1 MKAITQIQKYAQITS
16 VQLNEYP
23 TVNTLLKPAPK
34 SRNQHYHPTSHCP
47 SHTLLP
53 DFHSLVL
60 PKLRASGPFSS
71 YWIGYLVLFLKQL
84 YWSMIDRQ
92 YSGHIESAWV
102 DKLGLCTHHETITS
116 CLAPDNHWLIYGW
129 IKDVIIS
136 LFIFLEF
143 SINKITFSSFQFLS
157 HVRLSVT
164 PWSATHQ
171 ASLYITNSQSLLKL
185 MSIESAMPSNHLIL
199 CRPLLFP
206 PSIFPSIKV
215 FSSESVLH
223 IRWPIIGV
231 SASASVFPINLQTD
245 FL

>member
-1 MKAITQIQKYAQITS
+1 MSFDANIFSAF
-16 VQLNEYP
+16 
-23 TVNTLLKPAPK
+23 
-34 SRNQHYHPTSHCP
+34 P
-47 SHTLLP
+47 SQ
-53 DFHSLVL
+53 S
-60 PKLRASGPFSS
+60 SFSS
-71 YWIGYLVLFLKQL
+71 VPSLSCVLLFATTWTTASQASLF
-84 YWSMIDRQ
+84 
-92 YSGHIESAWV
+92 
-102 DKLGLCTHHETITS
+102 ITS

-199 CRPLLFP
+199 CRPLVLP
-206 PSIFPSIKV
+206 PSIFPSIRV
-215 FSSESVLH
+215 FSDE
-223 IRWPIIGV
+223 I
-231 SASASVFPINLQTD
+231 
-245 FL
+245 